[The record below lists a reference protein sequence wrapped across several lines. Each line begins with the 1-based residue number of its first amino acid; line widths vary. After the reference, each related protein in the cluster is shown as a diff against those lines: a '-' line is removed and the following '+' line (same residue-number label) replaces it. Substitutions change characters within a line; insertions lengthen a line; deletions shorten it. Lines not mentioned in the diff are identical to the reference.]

1 LASVYSSHIVSAI
14 YRHHSVALLTSVTQ
28 TATLLNSALAN
39 GLHSKAFATY
49 QSNMKI
55 TILNFEVAEVDTL
68 ELPAELVGAQIEAL
82 EGFIIGKGYSLGN
95 IEWLQ
100 HE

>member
-1 LASVYSSHIVSAI
+1 MVCIQ
-14 YRHHSVALLTSVTQ
+14 RLL
-28 TATLLNSALAN
+28 
-39 GLHSKAFATY
+39 LHTRV
-49 QSNMKI
+49 NMKI

-68 ELPAELVGAQIEAL
+68 ELPAELADAQIEAL

-95 IEWLQ
+95 IEWMC